1 MELKLD
7 GTDMELLALLERGSK
22 ARVHVLARKLSL
34 PASTVHHR
42 IKRLE
47 KEGIIRSYSIRQNFA
62 AMGIR
67 LKAHVMVYIDVT
79 LLKRMGKSQMELARQ
94 IRKIGGVEAVDII
107 TGDADLLVTVR
118 CRDIEDFQKVLLGKL
133 QAIEGITETRSLI
146 VIAEE

>member
-7 GTDMELLALLERGSK
+7 GTDMELLALLDSDSK
-22 ARVHVLARKLSL
+22 ARVHALARKLSL

-47 KEGIIRSYSIRQNFA
+47 RGGIIRSYSIRRNFA
-62 AMGIR
+62 AMGIA
-67 LKAHVMVYIDVT
+67 LKAHVMVFIDVT
-79 LLKRMGKSQMELARQ
+79 LLKRMKKSQMDLARQ
-94 IRKIGGVEAVDII
+94 IRKIAGVETVDII

-118 CRDIEDFQKVLLGKL
+118 CRDIVDFQKVLLGKL

>member
-1 MELKLD
+1 MPPSMPPVYLTVLD
-7 GTDMELLALLERGSK
+7 FDPL
-22 ARVHVLARKLSL
+22 
-34 PASTVHHR
+34 
-42 IKRLE
+42 
-47 KEGIIRSYSIRQNFA
+47 
-62 AMGIR
+62 
-67 LKAHVMVYIDVT
+67 
-79 LLKRMGKSQMELARQ
+79 ELARQ